1 MKDIVYETKK
11 VKKRNLLTDH
21 IKNVSETAGTNL
33 TKLLARE
40 KFKNKSCIPAK
51 TKEKTKK
58 KQKTKLTC
66 WLNCNKD
73 DTF

>member
-21 IKNVSETAGTNL
+21 IKNLSETAGTNL

-40 KFKNKSCIPAK
+40 KFKNKS
-51 TKEKTKK
+51 
-58 KQKTKLTC
+58 
-66 WLNCNKD
+66 
-73 DTF
+73 

>member
-21 IKNVSETAGTNL
+21 IKNLSETARTNL

-40 KFKNKSCIPAK
+40 KFKNNSCIPAK
-51 TKEKTKK
+51 TKEKTKTK
-58 KQKTKLTC
+58 RQNKTNL
-66 WLNCNKD
+66 LA
-73 DTF
+73 

>member
-51 TKEKTKK
+51 TKEKIKTKK
-58 KQKTKLTC
+58 QNKTNL
-66 WLNCNKD
+66 LA
-73 DTF
+73 